1 MAKKTF
7 GTGLTPARMTGRRSV
22 FAATLGGFGLAM
34 LAMLVCA
41 CGEQARGEPDLKP
54 DKEAPVYINGA
65 STVGNFIPEMIDA
78 FRAQPGNENTQFIYP
93 GSPGSAGLTCAL
105 DDKAPRGSSVWDAW
119 QGSTW
124 GMKLLWSRDVGI
136 GAMSRRPSSAE
147 IDAARAKGFNPKMH
161 VLAYDAVALIAHPS
175 HADKLR
181 CLTRS
186 QLRELYLVESGMRW
200 SELGENRPDEKV
212 RVLGSD
218 PAICGTAA
226 ALAEMID
233 DGGAK
238 GKKRDSIFQHG
249 VEFCSLDD
257 IVGVVAGDENAVG
270 FCQFSLLKADAPVY
284 VVPYLD
290 DLDSHSTD
298 PVTPTV
304 ESCGNG
310 AYTLQRP
317 LLLITNGPAKG
328 VANRFIRFAL
338 GPHGKAILEK
348 RKCIVPR

>member
-1 MAKKTF
+1 MNK
-7 GTGLTPARMTGRRSV
+7 LTVA
-22 FAATLGGFGLAM
+22 LLAL
-34 LAMLVCA
+34 LASLASA
-41 CGEQARGEPDLKP
+41 CGEHSRGEALAKAAEGEP
-54 DKEAPVYINGA
+54 AVTINGA
-65 STVGNFIPEMIDA
+65 ATVGDFIPEMIDA
-78 FRAQPGNENTQFIYP
+78 FRAQPGNEGARFIYP
-93 GSPGSAGLTCAL
+93 DGEGSDLASPL
-105 DDKAPRGSSVWDAW
+105 DASAPRGNRVWDAW

-124 GMKLLWSRDVGI
+124 GMKLVWSGDAGI

-298 PVTPTV
+298 PVTPTA